1 MKMKE
6 FFGAIYDTVF
16 GIHSN
21 DYYEIFQH
29 LYDNGG
35 YLKLGFS
42 FILIPLLCWMIFYF
56 LWKYPYGKLWHWLLW
71 LTFTILV
78 VAGVTYGIAN
88 TELFGSNNQTLNE
101 LMADERNKYYSYAVK
116 LPIKYALANSLL
128 ALVIGALYSILMKQ
142 FSKVQIHLP
151 F

>member
-1 MKMKE
+1 MKE

-88 TELFGSNNQTLNE
+88 TELFGSYNQTLNE

-116 LPIKYALANSLL
+116 LHIKYALANSLL